1 MRLLATPK
9 NVTTTSYTH
18 IAVVRCFGSG
28 FVNCFCLCWTF
39 IDLLGAFPD
48 GQTDLAEM
56 ASINTQSSTQTG

>member
-28 FVNCFCLCWTF
+28 FVNCFCLAYVGH
-39 IDLLGAFPD
+39 LLMC
-48 GQTDLAEM
+48 LAHFQM
-56 ASINTQSSTQTG
+56 DKQK